1 MLSVMMR
8 LPVEDDHISLGMLL
22 DESCA
27 APSGGDADAV
37 GIFSLLNTLRARLV
51 VYILAERFRHHRP
64 SRARAGR
71 TFEQPCVDHDFFLS
85 EVAACVDA
93 LRAPR

>member
-1 MLSVMMR
+1 MMR
-8 LPVEDDHISLGMLL
+8 LPVADDHNSRGASFGEL
-22 DESCA
+22 CA

-37 GIFSLLNTLRARLV
+37 GIFSLLRKLWARLA
-51 VYILAERFRHHRP
+51 VYTHAERVRHHRA
-64 SRARAGR
+64 SRAKAGR
-71 TFEQPCVDHDFFLS
+71 AFEQPRVDHDFFLS

>member
-27 APSGGDADAV
+27 APSGGDADAI

-51 VYILAERFRHHRP
+51 VYILAERFRHHRFIACKGGAHIRAALCR
-64 SRARAGR
+64 SRLLL
-71 TFEQPCVDHDFFLS
+71 E
-85 EVAACVDA
+85 
-93 LRAPR
+93 

>member
-1 MLSVMMR
+1 MMR
-8 LPVEDDHISLGMLL
+8 LPVADDHNSRGMSL
-22 DESCA
+22 DELCA

-37 GIFSLLNTLRARLV
+37 GIFSLLRKLRARLA
-51 VYILAERFRHHRP
+51 VYTRAERVRHYRASP
-64 SRARAGR
+64 ARAGR
-71 TFEQPCVDHDFFLS
+71 VFEQLGDDHDFFLS

>member
-1 MLSVMMR
+1 MMR
-8 LPVEDDHISLGMLL
+8 LPVADDHNSRGASFGEL
-22 DESCA
+22 CA

-51 VYILAERFRHHRP
+51 VYIRAERFRHHRA
-64 SRARAGR
+64 SRAKAGR
-71 TFEQPCVDHDFFLS
+71 AFEQPRDDHDFFFS
-85 EVAACVDA
+85 EMVACVDA